1 MSPGTYTI
9 TTNGTVI
16 NIVVTQEIATPTS
29 STQVFVT
36 MTETVVVTV
45 SSASTWTA
53 SKSSSTATVDDDCY
67 GQCNCSKIEDK
78 DRSSCQEAM
87 AVNQEQ
93 ILRVPHQ
100 PRLREMPLHKRSGF
114 GYRDDCLEQD
124 FQELCVQH
132 YDDDF
137 IFRRPYRRLSFLLR
151 LFGH

>member
-67 GQCNCSKIEDK
+67 GRCNCSKVEDK
-78 DRSSCQEAM
+78 DS
-87 AVNQEQ
+87 
-93 ILRVPHQ
+93 
-100 PRLREMPLHKRSGF
+100 KG
-114 GYRDDCLEQD
+114 
-124 FQELCVQH
+124 
-132 YDDDF
+132 
-137 IFRRPYRRLSFLLR
+137 
-151 LFGH
+151 